1 MATFDSIAAQLRSL
15 VKSAKRDAMQRVVL
29 AGERLVKLEAPVKQ
43 GTLRRSI
50 VGRVEA
56 GGDRGVVGTNVRY
69 ARAVHDGTRA
79 HTIRPTTKK
88 ALSWPGARH
97 PVRVVNHPG
106 SKANPFIKRG
116 GDRLRPVAE
125 RELQAWG
132 NTQVGKVR

>member
-1 MATFDSIAAQLRSL
+1 MATFDSIAAQLRAL
-15 VKSAKRDAMQRVVL
+15 VRNSKRDAMQRVVL
-29 AGERLVKLEAPVKQ
+29 AGERLVKQEAPVKQ

-79 HTIRPTTKK
+79 HTIRPSTKK
-88 ALSWPGARH
+88 ALYWKGARH
-97 PVRVVNHPG
+97 PVKSVRHPG

-116 GDRLRPVAE
+116 GDRLRPEAE

-132 NTQVGKVR
+132 NAQVGKVR

>member
-1 MATFDSIAAQLRSL
+1 MATFDSIAAQLRTL
-15 VKSAKRDAMQRVVL
+15 VTSAKRDAMQRVVL

-69 ARAVHDGTRA
+69 ARGVHDGTRP
-79 HTIRPTTKK
+79 HIIRPRTKK
-88 ALSWPGARH
+88 AVNWPGARH
-97 PVRVVNHPG
+97 PVRSVRHPG

-116 GDRLRPVAE
+116 GDRLRPEAE

-132 NTQVGKVR
+132 NAQVGKVR

>member
-1 MATFDSIAAQLRSL
+1 MSSFDRVSAQLKTL

-29 AGERLVKLEAPVKQ
+29 AGERLVKLEAPVKK

-56 GGDRGVVGTNVRY
+56 GGDRGLVGTNVRY

-79 HTIRPTTKK
+79 YTMYPSAKK
-88 ALSWPGARH
+88 ALFWKGARH
-97 PVRVVNHPG
+97 PVKSVKRPARKG
-106 SKANPFIKRG
+106 NPFIKRG
-116 GDRLRPVAE
+116 GDRLRPEAE

-132 NTQVGKVR
+132 NTQLGKVR